1 MKRPFVVQ
9 VCFGCAALL
18 MLFANSLFADDTLRV
33 LAIRVEFQVD
43 NEPTTTGDGTFNL
56 TENTEPFRI
65 DPTPHDRSYFQDHLL
80 FLKNYYL
87 AVSNGALVVEGDVFP
102 LGQNDAYQLPN
113 QMNFYNPNSTE
124 DAINTGLATLVRDA
138 ITTADADPA
147 IRFGDYDSYMIFH
160 AGVGRDIDVGLDE
173 TPQDI
178 PSLFVTREFLSTY
191 LGIEGISVDDGAT
204 TVRSGIILPE
214 TESQEGIELGLNG
227 IIVSNF
233 GSQLGWLDLFSPE
246 TGRSGVGRFA
256 VMDAGL
262 FNGDGLLPALPM
274 AWTRVEAGW
283 ETPQVIL
290 QAQQDE
296 FTINH
301 AASETGTRVYQ
312 IPINANEYFLLENRY
327 SGTPN
332 LDSLQNVMIDER
344 NELVSMREVLETH
357 LPNQAV
363 FSDSTGVLIDIDN
376 FDRGLPGGGVLI
388 WHIDE
393 QVIAAKRATNRINAD
408 PAFRGVDLEEA
419 DGSQDIGEEFEIID
433 GGAGSEIGTSLDPW
447 YADNNAPLYEDDP
460 AGTFSLESVP
470 NSRSNYNRANSHIAV
485 SNFSN
490 RAEVMTFRVSI
501 NFFQQNYPLA
511 IDPQTR
517 GTIRSLKSAD
527 LRSDG
532 DDELIALTDQGQIL
546 VFDGNGLTNW
556 GDDIGEPVV
565 VPAQAQLI
573 YPPAIFGT
581 AGFTEGIVV
590 LSENTAYGYSFNTV
604 ARTLDSLFIV
614 PIPSTIT
621 THPIAR
627 QVNHQ
632 IEISFGAV
640 DGNVYTLSGV
650 ADWALS
656 TSDGIGKPVAA
667 LHFIDEPN
675 PYVLATDGTV
685 YRDGNLVL
693 DAAADLLQPFGETAV
708 AVNPGGRF
716 WQFDEPDRE
725 FSEDGIHRFDSNPIQ
740 FAARD
745 RGVLALKNAVVG
757 NNQLYVF
764 NENFTL
770 QQNFPVPLYTT
781 PLETNM
787 FISPLVGSFPNSS
800 GDPVPGIL
808 YLDPAGVIS
817 AVDLAGETLPD
828 FPLAIGDSIISA
840 PAILDVD
847 GDGDHELACVTV
859 GGDLFM
865 WDFTAG
871 GQAAWSQQYATA
883 GNANRPGEIIP
894 GEPEPAASLLPEN
907 AAYNWPNPN
916 RDNVTFIRY
925 RLNEAAEVSIKIYDL
940 AGDLVKT
947 FDGPGEARTD
957 NEVRWD
963 LSDVQSGVYLGR
975 IEANGGGQNEVR
987 IIKIAVVK

>member
-1 MKRPFVVQ
+1 MKRSRMVRACV
-9 VCFGCAALL
+9 GCAALL
-18 MLFANSLFADDTLRV
+18 MLFANSLYAADTLKV

-43 NEPTTTGDGTFNL
+43 NEPTTTGDGTFDL
-56 TENTEPFRI
+56 TIDNEPFRI

-80 FLKNYYL
+80 FLSNYYF
-87 AVSNGALVVEGDVFP
+87 AVSNGELMVEGDVFP
-102 LGQNDAYQLPN
+102 IGQNDAYQLPN

-138 ITTADADPA
+138 ITAADADPA
-147 IRFGDYDSYMIFH
+147 IRFADYDSYMIFH

-178 PSLFVTREFLSTY
+178 PSLFVTPEFLSTY
-191 LGIEGISVDDGAT
+191 LGIAGIDVDGGAT
-204 TVRSGIILPE
+204 TVNSAIILPE

-246 TGRSGVGRFA
+246 TGRSGVGRFG

-262 FNGDGLLPALPM
+262 FNGDGLLPSLPM

-283 ETPQVIL
+283 ETPEVIL

-296 FTINH
+296 FTIH
-301 AASETGTRVYQ
+301 QAASPNGTRIYQ
-312 IPINANEYFLLENRY
+312 VPINASEYFLLENRY
-327 SGTPN
+327 SGTPS
-332 LDSLQNVMIDER
+332 LDSLQIVMIDER

-357 LPNQAV
+357 LADKVV

-393 QVIAAKRATNRINAD
+393 QVIAAKRAANRINAD
-408 PAFRGVDLEEA
+408 PALRGVDLEEA

-433 GGAGSEIGTSLDPW
+433 GGSGSEIGTSLDPW
-447 YADNNAPLYEDDP
+447 YSANNAPLYGEDP

-470 NSRSNYNRANSHIAV
+470 NSRSNYNRANSHIAI
-485 SNFSN
+485 SSFSD
-490 RAEVMTFRVSI
+490 RDSVMTFRVSV
-501 NFFQQNYPLA
+501 NFFQQNYPQN
-511 IDPQTR
+511 IDPQTA
-517 GTIRSLKSAD
+517 GVIRSLKVAD
-527 LRSDG
+527 LSSDG

-546 VFDGNGLTNW
+546 IFDENGLTNW

-565 VPAQAQLI
+565 LPRIENLI

-581 AGFTEGIVV
+581 SGFTEGMVV
-590 LSENTAYGYSFNTV
+590 LSGNTAYGYSFNTA
-604 ARTLDSLFIV
+604 ARTLDSLFDATV
-614 PIPSTIT
+614 RSVFSTP
-621 THPIAR
+621 PIAR
-627 QVNHQ
+627 EIDNQ
-632 IEISFGAV
+632 IEISFGAINGNIFTL
-640 DGNVYTLSGV
+640 DGSAGWDVS
-650 ADWALS
+650 S
-656 TSDGIGKPVAA
+656 TDAGDQLVAA
-667 LHFIDEPN
+667 LHFIDDPD
-675 PYVLATDGTV
+675 PYVLLADGGV
-685 YRDGNLVL
+685 YRNGNLL
-693 DAAADLLQPFGETAV
+693 LQTSADLLQPFGETAV
-708 AVNPGGRF
+708 GLSPDGLF
-716 WQFDEPDRE
+716 WQFDDPDRA
-725 FSEDGIHRFDSNPIQ
+725 FSEAGIHRFDSDPIQ
-740 FAARD
+740 FPVLD
-745 RGVLALKNAVVG
+745 RGDLVYKNAVVG

-770 QQNFPVPLYTT
+770 QQNFPVPLYAT
-781 PLETNM
+781 PEETNM
-787 FISPLVGSFPNSS
+787 TIAPLVGVFPDEN
-800 GDPVPGIL
+800 GQPVPGIV

-817 AVDLAGETLPD
+817 AVDLNGVTLPD
-828 FPLAIGDSIISA
+828 FPLAVGDSISSA
-840 PAILDVD
+840 PAILDID
-847 GDGDHELACVTV
+847 GDGDHELACATAGGGLFLWDFTV
-859 GGDLFM
+859 GG
-865 WDFTAG
+865 
-871 GQAAWSQQYATA
+871 QAVWPQQYATA
-883 GNANRPGEIIP
+883 GNLNRSGSIVP

-916 RDNVTFIRY
+916 QDDFTFIRY
-925 RLNEAAEVSIKIYDL
+925 RLTEAAEVSIKIFDL